1 MRSPAEQ
8 TPSTEERNRK
18 KNDTQERITQMKGP
32 ASAGLKEKRSNPLF
46 FFLHLRNS
54 LFRGEIMYHIG
65 ICDDGKNIC
74 AELEEMI
81 LQYASERR
89 ISLEVETWYSGEDVC
104 RYLEEECPLDI
115 LFLDIEL
122 LSMSGVLVAEFIRSR
137 LENRWMQII
146 YISGNASH
154 AQKLFKTQ
162 PMDFLV
168 KPITR
173 ENVQEALD
181 LAIKILDKRKRR
193 FEYRSGKEYHY
204 VPFGDILYF
213 GSEGRK
219 IIIKTL
225 RGEETFY
232 GNLKKIE
239 QELPPDFIGIHQSY
253 IINHDFVARYAYDSV
268 ELLDGTC
275 LPISKSNRKKVRE
288 RILREDDLHD
298 R

>member
-1 MRSPAEQ
+1 
-8 TPSTEERNRK
+8 
-18 KNDTQERITQMKGP
+18 
-32 ASAGLKEKRSNPLF
+32 
-46 FFLHLRNS
+46 
-54 LFRGEIMYHIG
+54 MYHIG

-81 LQYASERR
+81 LRYASERK
-89 ISLEVETWYSGEDVC
+89 IPLEVETWYTGEEVC
-104 RYLEEECPLDI
+104 RYLEEKRPLDI

-122 LSMSGVLVAEFIRSR
+122 LTMSGIQVAEFIRSH
-137 LENRWMQII
+137 LEDQWMQII

-154 AQKLFKTQ
+154 ALKLFKTQ

-168 KPITR
+168 KPITGEDVR
-173 ENVQEALD
+173 EALD
-181 LAIKILDKRKRR
+181 LAVKILDKKRRR

-225 RGEETFY
+225 RGEKIFY

-239 QELPPDFIGIHQSY
+239 RELPPDFIGIHQSY
-253 IINHDFVARYAYDSV
+253 IINHDFVAKYTYDSV
-268 ELLDGTC
+268 ELSDGTC

-288 RILREDDLHD
+288 RILREDDSHD